1 MQTECSKCLM
11 RRIVSLSYRGSHTP
25 SAGSAPTGKA
35 ADDQHHRPGI
45 RDDAVSRWF
54 TEHVDDATGPLRFER
69 IAGGRSNL
77 TYLVQGADGARWVL
91 RRPPLGM
98 ARSRAHDVLREAEV
112 LERLRSTP
120 VPVPVVVGTCDDDA
134 VTGAPFFVM
143 NHLDGVVLRDPDT
156 VTSVVPA
163 DRRPSVAAE
172 LVRAL
177 PPGLHAVDPRDVGWG
192 GLADRD
198 DYLARQLR
206 RWSTNWAR
214 TAFASRRHRTRPR
227 PPARTYSPA
236 GLGADRP
243 RRLPPRQLPVHTR
256 RHDRRDSRLGADHGR
271 RSTRR
276 QPRPATG
283 VLGAA
288 RRRGVRARESAHPV
302 AGFPTRDDLVE
313 QYLAAA
319 RPDTV
324 PDIDFY
330 VAYNWWNRVHRRRRL
345 HPHTAWRDGRERP
358 LAGELRH
365 PGRAARGPGLVLRE
379 QAPDQIGAPDIG
391 LRCVEAPPHADRP
404 GERAWNHPSEA
415 NVCCR

>member
-1 MQTECSKCLM
+1 MTS
-11 RRIVSLSYRGSHTP
+11 T
-25 SAGSAPTGKA
+25 T
-35 ADDQHHRPGI
+35 DPGI

-120 VPVPVVVGTCDDDA
+120 VPGPVVVGTCGDDA

-156 VTSVVPA
+156 VMSVVPA
-163 DRRPSVAAE
+163 DRQPSVAAE

-177 PPGLHAVDPRDVGWG
+177 AALHAVDPRDVGWG

-206 RWSTNWAR
+206 RWSTNWAQ
-214 TAFASRRHRTRPR
+214 
-227 PPARTYSPA
+227 
-236 GLGADRP
+236 DRV
-243 RRLPPRQLPVHTR
+243 RVLDDIGRAHDRLLERIPRQGSARIVHGDFRLDNCLFTPDGTIGGILDWELTTVGDPLADLGQLLAYWAQPDDEVCALENPPTR
-256 RHDRRDSRLGADHGR
+256 V
-271 RSTRR
+271 
-276 QPRPATG
+276 P
-283 VLGAA
+283 
-288 RRRGVRARESAHPV
+288 
-302 AGFPTRDDLVE
+302 GFPTRDDLVE

-330 VAYNWWNRVHRRRRL
+330 VAYNWWKIACIVEGVYTRTLRGAMGASDRSPESFGTQAERL
-345 HPHTAWRDGRERP
+345 AAQAWCYASK
-358 LAGELRH
+358 L
-365 PGRAARGPGLVLRE
+365 
-379 QAPDQIGAPDIG
+379 
-391 LRCVEAPPHADRP
+391 
-404 GERAWNHPSEA
+404 
-415 NVCCR
+415 